1 MLTVHNTLQYLT
13 HIKASLVGKS
23 VNILGSPHED
33 EAEGDDEDHG
43 EEDGTVEHIFS
54 ETELPNQLE

>member
-1 MLTVHNTLQYLT
+1 M
-13 HIKASLVGKS
+13 GKS